1 MGSQPKKSSSLRLR
15 RSRRNSSDEK
25 LSKNGVD
32 NNSSNAAGD
41 DNSISISEKLEAL
54 KQLLPV
60 NNGEL
65 KADQLFEETA
75 DYIVLLRTQIFVL
88 QKLLDFCDDASG
100 QSQPINAV

>member
-1 MGSQPKKSSSLRLR
+1 MGSRPKNSSSLRLR
-15 RSRRNSSDEK
+15 RSRRNSSNEK
-25 LSKNGVD
+25 LPKNGVD
-32 NNSSNAAGD
+32 NNSTNAAGD

-60 NNGEL
+60 NNDEL

-75 DYIVLLRTQIFVL
+75 GYIVLLRTQIFVL

-100 QSQPINAV
+100 QSQHINAV

>member
-1 MGSQPKKSSSLRLR
+1 MGSRPKNSSSLRMRRER
-15 RSRRNSSDEK
+15 RSKSGNEK
-25 LSKNGVD
+25 RPKNGVD
-32 NNSSNAAGD
+32 SFSSDDGD
-41 DNSISISEKLEAL
+41 NYSSISEKLEAL

-88 QKLLDFCDDASG
+88 QKLLDFYDDAASA
-100 QSQPINAV
+100 QSQLNAV

>member
-1 MGSQPKKSSSLRLR
+1 MGSRPQNSSSLRMR
-15 RSRRNSSDEK
+15 RAKRKAPNQKRPVGQVISR
-25 LSKNGVD
+25 GD
-32 NNSSNAAGD
+32 NNYS
-41 DNSISISEKLEAL
+41 SISEKLEAL

-88 QKLLDFCDDASG
+88 QKLLDFYEDGS
-100 QSQPINAV
+100 